1 MPVVYSE
8 ACLRYVVYHGVS
20 EALRLRSSSHFR
32 EPKLVIFRFYENCDT
47 TPQFSPN
54 AKFAK
59 IGVGKIRSYYTTT
72 AAPPTCLRRGVWR
85 SIMQADCV
93 SSSPVGA
100 LLADVIHILRGV
112 TALAVA

>member
-1 MPVVYSE
+1 MR
-8 ACLRYVVYHGVS
+8 CTTRN
-20 EALRLRSSSHFR
+20 FR
-32 EPKLVIFRFYENCDT
+32 
-47 TPQFSPN
+47 QN
-54 AKFAK
+54 AKYAK
-59 IGVGKIRSYYTTT
+59 NDIGKIRSYYTTT
-72 AAPPTCLRRGVWR
+72 AAPYLLAAGVWW

>member
-1 MPVVYSE
+1 MKI
-8 ACLRYVVYHGVS
+8 A
-20 EALRLRSSSHFR
+20 
-32 EPKLVIFRFYENCDT
+32 FYEFCDVQLT
-47 TPQFSPN
+47 I
-54 AKFAK
+54 FAK
-59 IGVGKIRSYYTTT
+59 MQNKKNDIGKSGLLHHHSRPYLL
-72 AAPPTCLRRGVWR
+72 AAGVCG

>member
-1 MPVVYSE
+1 MYDS
-8 ACLRYVVYHGVS
+8 
-20 EALRLRSSSHFR
+20 
-32 EPKLVIFRFYENCDT
+32 
-47 TPQFSPN
+47 QFSP
-54 AKFAK
+54 KC
-59 IGVGKIRSYYTTT
+59 KIRKKRYRKNQELLHHHSRPYLL
-72 AAPPTCLRRGVWR
+72 AAGVWW

>member
-1 MPVVYSE
+1 MKI
-8 ACLRYVVYHGVS
+8 AFLRI
-20 EALRLRSSSHFR
+20 LRCATHDFC
-32 EPKLVIFRFYENCDT
+32 K
-47 TPQFSPN
+47 N
-54 AKFAK
+54 AKFVK
-59 IGVGKIRSYYTTT
+59 NGIGKIRSYYTTT
-72 AAPPTCLRRGVWR
+72 AAPYLLAAGVWW